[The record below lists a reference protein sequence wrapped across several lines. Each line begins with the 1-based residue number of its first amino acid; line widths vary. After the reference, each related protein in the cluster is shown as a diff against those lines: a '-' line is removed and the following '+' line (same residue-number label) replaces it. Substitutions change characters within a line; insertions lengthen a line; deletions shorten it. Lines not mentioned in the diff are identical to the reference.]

1 MLLAIVKKFSF
12 GLGEEKTSDLADAIP
27 EAESPL
33 TSVWETLR
41 VSMVTSSLIS
51 TSITVAGQRRLTPF
65 SDFPTLNYNVR

>member
-1 MLLAIVKKFSF
+1 MLLEIVKKFSF
-12 GLGEEKTSDLADAIP
+12 GLGEEKTSDLADAIQ

-51 TSITVAGQRRLTPF
+51 TSITVAGQ
-65 SDFPTLNYNVR
+65 